1 MNYMIQDLLDF
12 AQIKAGKFR
21 KNISM
26 FDIRESV
33 EKVMCIQRKKA
44 EEKNIQFEVIYNN
57 VDDNQDEA
65 AKLKNCMVRTD
76 EQRVM
81 QVLLGL
87 QSNALK
93 FTTSGSVTIIV
104 EIEKRDGSQY
114 LKISVKDTGIG
125 IPEKDKNKLFKL
137 FGFVKDTQ

>member
-1 MNYMIQDLLDF
+1 M
-12 AQIKAGKFR
+12 
-21 KNISM
+21 
-26 FDIRESV
+26 
-33 EKVMCIQRKKA
+33 
-44 EEKNIQFEVIYNN
+44 
-57 VDDNQDEA
+57 
-65 AKLKNCMVRTD
+65 KNCMVRTD